1 MGVAAITMHSLPED
15 AMKHQNFAEHLH
27 EHRDDARFGFQF
39 KEGSEQFV
47 DNLLALLFPHFSTER
62 LSSPEQIA
70 SRLVLLGGELSRLLA
85 PLLSDRSQDS
95 IALAEDFMTSLP
107 EIHEQIMMDASAIN
121 QGDPAAES
129 LDEVILAYPGFT
141 AIAIFRFAHEFYR
154 RQVPIFPRLLTEYA
168 HHLTGIDIHPG
179 ATIGAGFAID
189 HGTGIVVGESSI
201 IGNHVKI
208 YQGVTLGAL
217 SVDKRLAK
225 SKRHPTI
232 EDYTVI
238 YAQAVIL
245 GGDTVVGHHSIIGGN
260 VWLTESV
267 PPYSFVYQEH
277 KTRVQS
283 QEERRPTIEY
293 MI

>member
-1 MGVAAITMHSLPED
+1 
-15 AMKHQNFAEHLH
+15 MKHADFSSLLCN
-27 EHRDDARFGFQF
+27 HRDDARFGFQF

-47 DNLLALLFPHFSTER
+47 HNLLALLFPHFSTER
-62 LSSPEQIA
+62 LSSAEQIA
-70 SRLVLLGGELSRLLA
+70 SRLVLLEGDLARLLT
-85 PLLSDRSQDS
+85 PLLSEKAIDS
-95 IALAEDFMTSLP
+95 AGLSGEFMATLP
-107 EIHEQIMMDASAIN
+107 LLYEQIMMDASAIN

-129 LDEVILAYPGFT
+129 IDEVILAYPGFT
-141 AIAIFRFAHEFYR
+141 AIAIYRFAHEFYK

-179 ATIGAGFAID
+179 ATIGEGFAID
-189 HGTGIVVGESSI
+189 HGTGIVIGESTV

-232 EDYTVI
+232 EDHTVI

-245 GGDTVVGHHSIIGGN
+245 GGETVVGHHSIVGGN

-267 PPYSFVYQEH
+267 PPFSFVYQEH

-283 QEERRPTIEY
+283 QEERRPTMEY
-293 MI
+293 NI